1 MEWSFN
7 AVVYIIVYICTLF
20 VTLVNGY
27 SVIRSERLSRRLQ
40 SISTD
45 LRQSSNFLAII
56 EGSIGARRERNFNRP
71 EGAASETPG
80 VPRGVQEV

>member
-20 VTLVNGY
+20 VTIVNGY
-27 SVIRSERLSRRLQ
+27 SIVRSERLSRRLQ

-56 EGSIGARRERNFNRP
+56 EGSIGARRQRFVARP
-71 EGAASETPG
+71 EGGTVEAPDVSAG
-80 VPRGVQEV
+80 V